1 MESRKMVLM
10 NTFAG
15 QQWRHRH
22 REQTCGHN
30 GGEEGK
36 GETNG
41 KSSKEVY
48 TLPYIK

>member
-1 MESRKMVLM
+1 MVLM
-10 NTFAG
+10 YPLAG
-15 QQWRHRH
+15 QQWRRRH
-22 REQTCGHN
+22 REQMCGHD

-48 TLPYIK
+48 TLPYVK